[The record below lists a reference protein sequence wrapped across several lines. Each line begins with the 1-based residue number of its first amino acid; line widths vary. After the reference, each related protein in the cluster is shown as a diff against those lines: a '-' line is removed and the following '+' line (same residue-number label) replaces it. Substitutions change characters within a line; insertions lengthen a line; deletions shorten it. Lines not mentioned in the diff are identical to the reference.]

1 MKEENKN
8 YEKVEMSDEAREKVM
23 DALQGKELLPEPK
36 RRRRF
41 LGKTKD
47 FESKE
52 ERNFEKAH
60 LKAYLKGKKFFNH
73 GFEIIGTGLFRQM
86 MPISHPVKEE
96 FYYEQPT
103 K

>member
-1 MKEENKN
+1 MKKQN
-8 YEKVEMSDEAREKVM
+8 YEKVEMSDEAKDKVL
-23 DALQGKELLPEPK
+23 DALQGKELLPEPI

-41 LGKTKD
+41 LGKIKD

-52 ERNFEKAH
+52 ERSFEKAH
-60 LKAYLKGKKFFNH
+60 LKAYLKGKTFFNH
-73 GFEIIGTGLFRQM
+73 GVEVIGTGIFRKL

-96 FYYEQPT
+96 FYYEQP